1 MTAVLDD
8 LEEITWRNIRE
19 RNFYLDIPE
28 PVFIGPTWTRDAF
41 GLFIQPEYT
50 IGWQAIRWVEANL
63 LDDEGLPFRL
73 TDEQKRLL
81 LWWYAV
87 DATGRF
93 VYRKSVVQRLKGW
106 GKDPFAAVIAAIEF
120 VGPCRFGGWLRESKP
135 ALGLRAGDPLGIEH
149 PRAWIQI
156 AAVSKD
162 QTRNTMKL
170 FPGLFSPKCI
180 ADHGIDIGKEI
191 IYAHGGQRTIEAVTS
206 SPRALEGGRPTFV
219 IKNETHHWLLNNEGH
234 AMSAVITRNAAKA
247 KNGGA
252 RTMSITNA
260 YEPSED
266 SVAQKERE
274 AWEDERD
281 GLSVDTGVL
290 YDSIEA
296 DANALIYLPEKP
308 TGEFDEQGNEITEK
322 PTSAEVRAY
331 VGAVVDSIRGGSW
344 WLDVDSLLNVIFDRS
359 NALSESRRFYY
370 NQIVTAEDA
379 WLHADA
385 LRLLPHP
392 MATEQRTSDVGE
404 ESPLLIGWSLVHPD
418 DEIVLFFDGSKSQD
432 STGLV
437 GCRLSDGYTFLIGVW
452 QKPRGERGDKW
463 LAPREAVDTRVIECL
478 GWGMDDDGN
487 DKGTGRFNVVAF
499 FGDPSHA
506 LDDEDSTRYW
516 DGLFDR
522 WHRRYKHRLQIWATK
537 TGNRQHSIMWDMS
550 SPTNQQE
557 FVSAAERVRG
567 EIEHLNDIEQYEPE
581 FFICGHPAL
590 VQHLRNAK
598 EYPTKYGMSI
608 WKGAREAEKKI
619 DLAVC
624 AIGARMLRRL
634 MLNVGVEEEEVL
646 AQEIWGRWNGQTVD
660 QYTQGSW

>member
-1 MTAVLDD
+1 MTITADPALSEA
-8 LEEITWRNIRE
+8 EEITWRNIRD
-19 RNFYLDIPE
+19 RGFYLEIPE
-28 PVFIGPTWTRDAF
+28 PVYIGPTWEKTAL
-41 GLFIQPEYT
+41 GTYVCPEYT
-50 IGWQAIRWVEANL
+50 LGWQAIKWVEANL

-87 DATGRF
+87 DVHGRF
-93 VYRKSVVQRLKGW
+93 VYRKSIVQRLKGW
-106 GKDPFAAVIAAIEF
+106 GKDPFAAVVSAIEF
-120 VGPCRFGGWLRESKP
+120 VGPCRFGGWLRTDRHE
-135 ALGLRAGDPLGIEH
+135 LGLRAGDPLGVEH

-170 FPGLFSPKCI
+170 FPGLFSPKCVKE
-180 ADHGIDIGKEI
+180 HGIDIGKEI

-219 IKNETHHWLLNNEGH
+219 IKNETHHWLLNNEGI
-234 AMSAVITRNAAKA
+234 AMSSVITRNAAKA

-266 SVAQKERE
+266 SVAQRERE

-281 GLSVDTGVL
+281 GLSVSTGVL

-296 DANALIYLPEKP
+296 AENAYIYLPEKP
-308 TGEFDEQGNEITEK
+308 DGEK
-322 PTSAEVRAY
+322 PTSEEVRAY
-331 VGAVVDSIRGGSW
+331 VGAVIDTIRGDAT
-344 WLDVDSLLNVIFDRS
+344 WLDVDSILSVIFDRS
-359 NALSESRRFYY
+359 NPLSESRRFYY

-392 MATEQRTSDVGE
+392 MANEQRGSDVGE

-418 DEIVLFFDGSKSQD
+418 EEIVIFFDGSKSQD

-452 QKPRGERGDKW
+452 QKPRGERGEKW
-463 LAPREAVDTRVIECL
+463 LAPREAVDARVIECM
-478 GWGMDDDGN
+478 GWGMREDGTVDDA
-487 DKGTGRFNVVAF
+487 GRFNVVAF

-506 LDDEDSTRYW
+506 LDDDDSTRYW
-516 DGLFDR
+516 DGIFDR

-537 TGNRQHSIMWDMS
+537 TGNRQHSVMWDMS
-550 SPTNQQE
+550 SPANQQE
-557 FVSAAERVRG
+557 FVSAAERFRG
-567 EIEHLNDIEQYEPE
+567 EVEHLNDIEAYEPE
-581 FFICGHPAL
+581 FSVCGHPAL
-590 VQHLRNAK
+590 MQHLRNAK
-598 EYPTKYGMSI
+598 EYPTRYGMSL

-624 AIGARMLRRL
+624 AVGARMLRRM
-634 MLNVGVEEEEVL
+634 MLNVGLEDEETKAAEV
-646 AQEIWGRWNGQTVD
+646 WGRWSGMSASE
-660 QYTQGSW
+660 YSEGSW